1 MVRSSKTRDGDQT
14 PLCTLTSRTSV
25 NPLVLQLDFGHLD
38 GDVVSRPL
46 IIKISEHSHRN
57 DKRPDN
63 CYCEWFHQGIL
74 QFEFFRPL
82 HSYPC
87 DARPDG
93 ARPGGEVEPSTPMVS
108 PPPHD
113 PRRAPCLPPKTS
125 VLGRTSRLRQGGEQ
139 EE

>member
-1 MVRSSKTRDGDQT
+1 MTRDGDQT

-82 HSYPC
+82 HLIPVM
-87 DARPDG
+87 R
-93 ARPGGEVEPSTPMVS
+93 
-108 PPPHD
+108 D
-113 PRRAPCLPPKTS
+113 PT
-125 VLGRTSRLRQGGEQ
+125 GRDPVTRSRHHTTY
-139 EE
+139 